1 MANITY
7 DRQSLA
13 KDDRV
18 DALAGVVQ
26 HLSECIA
33 KDDDLA
39 DEKRKAD
46 EALEF
51 YRNPLGYRHSR
62 GKQYNEWNRLHSYS
76 RVVRSNHSS

>member
-26 HLSECIA
+26 HLSDCIA
-33 KDDDLA
+33 KDDDKANELR
-39 DEKRKAD
+39 EKEQAM
-46 EALEF
+46 EF
-51 YRNPLGYRHSR
+51 YRNPMGYKNYG
-62 GKQYNEWNRLHSYS
+62 GKKYNEWNNLHKYS
-76 RVVRSNHSS
+76 RVTRKHRW